1 MRSDDLMLRA
11 IELAK
16 KGAGYVSPNPLVGAI
31 IVKDGRVIS
40 EGWHK
45 KYGSLHAEVDAI
57 TNAGTEDLTGS
68 TMVVNLEPCSHFGK
82 QPPCCDAIIEHKFSK
97 VVIGM
102 IDPNQEVSG
111 QGVERL
117 RNAGIE
123 VEVDVLKSECR
134 FLNRYFYKYMTEKRP
149 YVIAKSGISAD
160 GCIST
165 YSGDSK
171 WISGEESRRRVH
183 ILRSQVDAI
192 MIGENTALKDNPKLN
207 VRNVSGR
214 NPRRIVL
221 DTNLSLSLELEVFKD
236 NDRDK
241 TIVFCSEKS
250 SKIRKAD
257 NLRMA
262 GVNVISAN
270 VSKDN
275 EICLESALNVLAE
288 RFAISSLMVEGG
300 ARVFSSFLKANLID
314 EMKLYKAP
322 IFLGKGVG
330 MFDNFKPYSVND
342 AIRFKY
348 IDFGWSG
355 EDIEITAIRADEPDG
370 E

>member
-16 KGAGYVSPNPLVGAI
+16 KGAGYVSPNPLVGAV
-31 IVKDGRVIS
+31 IVKDGKIIS

-45 KYGSLHAEVDAI
+45 KYGSIHAEVDAI
-57 TNAGTEDLTGS
+57 NNAGIEDLTGA
-68 TMVVNLEPCSHFGK
+68 TIAVNLEPCSHFGK
-82 QPPCCDAIIEHKFSK
+82 QPPCCDAINEHKFGR

-102 IDPNQEVSG
+102 TDPNPEVSG
-111 QGVERL
+111 QGIERL

-123 VEVDVLKSECR
+123 VEVDVLRSECR

-165 YSGDSK
+165 YSGNSK
-171 WISGEESRRRVH
+171 WISCEESRRRVH

-192 MIGENTALKDNPKLN
+192 LIGENTALKDNPKLN

-214 NPRRIVL
+214 NPRRVVL

-250 SKIRKAD
+250 SKVRKAD

-262 GVNVISAN
+262 GVSVIPTTVN
-270 VSKDN
+270 KDN
-275 EICLESALNVLAE
+275 EICLDTALSILSE
-288 RFAISSLMVEGG
+288 KFAVSSLMVEGG

-330 MFDNFKPYSVND
+330 MFDHFKPYSVND
-342 AIRFKY
+342 AIKFKY

-355 EDIEITAIRADEPDG
+355 EDLEITAIRINESDEG
-370 E
+370 

>member
-31 IVKDGRVIS
+31 IVKDGKVIS

-57 TNAGTEDLTGS
+57 TNAGTEDLAGA
-68 TMVVNLEPCSHFGK
+68 TMIVNLEPCSHFGK
-82 QPPCCDAIIEHKFSK
+82 QPPCCDAIIEKKFAK

-102 IDPNQEVSG
+102 IDPNPEVSG
-111 QGVERL
+111 QGIERL

-165 YSGDSK
+165 YSGNSK

-192 MIGENTALKDNPKLN
+192 LIGENTALKDNPKLN

-214 NPRRIVL
+214 NPRRVIL
-221 DTNLSLSLELEVFKD
+221 DSNLSLSLELEVFKD

-241 TIVFCSEKS
+241 TIIFCSDKS
-250 SKIRKAD
+250 SKLRKAE

-262 GVNVISAN
+262 GVSVIPVNVN
-270 VSKDN
+270 DEN
-275 EICLESALNVLAE
+275 EICLTSALSILADK
-288 RFAISSLMVEGG
+288 FAVSSLMVEGG
-300 ARVFSSFLKANLID
+300 ARVFSSFLKADLID
-314 EMKLYKAP
+314 EMRLYKAP
-322 IFLGKGVG
+322 ILLGKGVG
-330 MFDNFKPYSVND
+330 MFDHYKPYSVKD
-342 AIRFKY
+342 AVKFKY

-355 EDIEITAIRADEPDG
+355 EDIEITAVRIIESDG